1 MEDPLRAMFL
11 LLLLSSSTFA
21 ASVSSSYTCV
31 QGHEKEATA
40 KLQAFG
46 IQALKDFFKN
56 RNIEINQSTLK
67 FNVNLTTQTD
77 SSGIPYVA
85 FTGSAGGSNF
95 TGTALA
101 GAVAAD
107 DGTKFDVL
115 FSSGSD
121 SQDNAEYRII
131 TTQSGFDREGNPI
144 DRHCRLKL
152 FVSGDSEASETLLV
166 LNAGSGHILGL
177 IPLPAQLPLY

>member
-1 MEDPLRAMFL
+1 LRAMFL
-11 LLLLSSSTFA
+11 LLLLSSSSFA

-31 QGHEKEATA
+31 QGHEQEATA

-67 FNVNLTTQTD
+67 FSVHLTTQTD
-77 SSGIPYVA
+77 TSEQPYVA
-85 FTGSAGGSNF
+85 FTGDAGGANL
-95 TGTALA
+95 TGAGLA
-101 GAVAAD
+101 GTIAAN
-107 DGTKFDVL
+107 DGTKFNVL

-131 TTQSGFDREGNPI
+131 ATQKRFDREGNPI
-144 DRHCRLKL
+144 DRHCQLKL
-152 FVSGDSEASETLLV
+152 FDAGDSEASKTLLV
-166 LNAGSGHILGL
+166 LNAASGHILGL

>member
-1 MEDPLRAMFL
+1 MLL
-11 LLLLSSSTFA
+11 LLLLSGSSFA

-31 QGHEKEATA
+31 QGHEQEATA

-67 FNVNLTTQTD
+67 FSVHLTTQTD
-77 SSGIPYVA
+77 TSEQPYVA
-85 FTGSAGGSNF
+85 FIGDAGGSNF
-95 TGTALA
+95 IGASLA
-101 GAVAAD
+101 GTVAAN
-107 DGTKFDVL
+107 DGTTFNVL

-131 TTQSGFDREGNPI
+131 ATQKGFDREGNPI
-144 DRHCRLKL
+144 DRHCQLRL
-152 FVSGDSEASETLLV
+152 FDAGDSEASKTLLV
-166 LNAGSGHILGL
+166 VNAGSGHVLGL
-177 IPLPAQLPLY
+177 ISLPPQLPLY